1 MLAALVSWSLRYR
14 AVVVVLAALL
24 LVVGIFAAAHA
35 RLDVFPEFAPPLV
48 IVQTECPGLAPS
60 EVEQLVTLPLETT
73 LNGMP
78 RLALMQ
84 SQSIQGLSAITLF
97 FRDGTDVYR
106 ARQQVTERLGEVAGL
121 LPTGI
126 RAPRL
131 APLTSSTGRLVSF
144 GFTSDKVSLLDLRDR
159 VQWTIRPLLL

>member
-1 MLAALVSWSLRYR
+1 MLQAIVLWSLRYR
-14 AVVVVLAALL
+14 VVVVVLAALL
-24 LVVGIFAAAHA
+24 LLAGVYATGQA

-48 IVQTECPGLAPS
+48 VVQTECPGLAPA

-78 RLALMQ
+78 RRARMQ
-84 SQSIQGLSAITLF
+84 SQSIQGLSAITMF
-97 FRDGTDVYR
+97 FKDGTDIYR

-121 LPTGI
+121 LPPGV

-131 APLTSSTGRLVSF
+131 APLTSSTGRLLTI
-144 GFTSDKVSLLDLRDR
+144 GFTSEKLSLLDLRD
-159 VQWTIRPLLL
+159 